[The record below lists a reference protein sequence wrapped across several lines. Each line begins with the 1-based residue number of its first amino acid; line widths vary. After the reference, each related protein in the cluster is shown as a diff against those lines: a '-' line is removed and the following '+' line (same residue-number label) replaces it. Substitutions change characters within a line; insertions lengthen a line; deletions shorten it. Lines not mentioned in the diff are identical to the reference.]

1 MAEPSSVRR
10 KSGWNSLPTE
20 VIKLIVSRVDNLS
33 TMPLAACS
41 SGLYRLLKA
50 LRPELFKPAPCL
62 LMPPDLQKRRVT
74 QHNDRRVASINP
86 LDCDPIPVSLNYIN
100 GMYWVGMNT
109 SWMVL
114 VDGRGSWMLVEV
126 YTRRLIPLPS
136 INTALLWHRGP
147 EYSESY
153 SSQHDTKFDLLK
165 VVICQVPTRSANYKD
180 FRLIAFFN
188 RGLAYL
194 TGHCGKWIN
203 LHVHRRIIH
212 PPWFSDAIEHKGF
225 IYAVDSFYGW
235 TYCWPTPVIATNGCY
250 SSMLLSYDIMMAC

>member
-1 MAEPSSVRR
+1 
-10 KSGWNSLPTE
+10 
-20 VIKLIVSRVDNLS
+20 
-33 TMPLAACS
+33 
-41 SGLYRLLKA
+41 
-50 LRPELFKPAPCL
+50 
-62 LMPPDLQKRRVT
+62 
-74 QHNDRRVASINP
+74 
-86 LDCDPIPVSLNYIN
+86 
-100 GMYWVGMNT
+100 MYWVAMST

-114 VDGRGSWMLVEV
+114 VDGRGSWMLAEV
-126 YTRRLIPLPS
+126 YTWRLIPLPS
-136 INTALLWHRGP
+136 INIALLWHRGP

-188 RGLAYL
+188 RGIAYL

-212 PPWFSDAIEHKGF
+212 PPWFSDSIEHKGF
-225 IYAVDSFYGW
+225 IYTVDSFYAW

-250 SSMLLSYDIMMAC
+250 SSRLVSIPFLILEPFKEKRHGSCRWFLARSDDGERLMIVRTYRTCCFAEYNHSHCKVFE

>member
-1 MAEPSSVRR
+1 
-10 KSGWNSLPTE
+10 
-20 VIKLIVSRVDNLS
+20 
-33 TMPLAACS
+33 
-41 SGLYRLLKA
+41 
-50 LRPELFKPAPCL
+50 
-62 LMPPDLQKRRVT
+62 MPPDLQKRRVT

-86 LDCDPIPVSLNYIN
+86 LDCDPIPVSLNYNN

-126 YTRRLIPLPS
+126 YTQGLTPLPL
-136 INTALLWHRGP
+136 INIALLWHHGP

-180 FRLIAFFN
+180 FRLIVFFN

-194 TGHCGKWIN
+194 TGHCCKWIN

-235 TYCWPTPVIATNGCY
+235 TYCWPAVVIATNGCY
-250 SSMLLSYDIMMAC
+250 SSRLVSLPFLILEPFKEKWHGSCRWFLARSDDGEKLMIVRTYRTCCFAEYNHSHCKVFEQAPSFSGPSGIFD

>member
-1 MAEPSSVRR
+1 
-10 KSGWNSLPTE
+10 
-20 VIKLIVSRVDNLS
+20 
-33 TMPLAACS
+33 
-41 SGLYRLLKA
+41 
-50 LRPELFKPAPCL
+50 
-62 LMPPDLQKRRVT
+62 
-74 QHNDRRVASINP
+74 
-86 LDCDPIPVSLNYIN
+86 
-100 GMYWVGMNT
+100 
-109 SWMVL
+109 
-114 VDGRGSWMLVEV
+114 MLVEV

-165 VVICQVPTRSANYKD
+165 VVICQASTRFANYKD

-212 PPWFSDAIEHKGF
+212 PPWFSDAIEHKGS

-235 TYCWPTPVIATNGCY
+235 TYCWPTPVITTNGCY
-250 SSMLLSYDIMMAC
+250 SSMLLSYEIMMACLYYYQHILKKYSCS